1 MMDSF
6 EVNKIIGALLAVLT
20 FALGLHILIGELY
33 KTKPP
38 AQMGFSVQ
46 VQTQTAAAAA
56 PAEPARPI
64 AEIMREADA
73 ARGQAAFRPCAACH
87 TVDKGGRNGT
97 GPNLWDTYGGRKA
110 HIDGFNYSQP
120 CARRRGRP
128 AVERRGALSLPRS
141 ALALHARHDD
151 ELRRHLALGHA
162 RRPRRLSALAVGC
175 AEAAAAVSRGPIH
188 GRGEAGPRARPFAFR
203 PPNRAAGRMTR
214 TADPC

>member
-56 PAEPARPI
+56 PAEAARPI

-73 ARGQAAFRPCAACH
+73 SRGQAAFRPCAACH

-110 HIDGFNYSQP
+110 HIDGFNYSQ
-120 CARRRGRP
+120 
-128 AVERRGALSLPRS
+128 ALR
-141 ALALHARHDD
+141 
-151 ELRRHLALGHA
+151 
-162 RRPRRLSALAVGC
+162 
-175 AEAAAAVSRGPIH
+175 AAAAAGQQWNAEELYRFLEAPSRYL
-188 GRGEAGPRARPFAFR
+188 RGTTMSFAGISRSGARADLVAYLRSLSDAPK
-203 PPNRAAGRMTR
+203 PLPQ
-214 TADPC
+214 